1 MKSRISPLLAVAALL
16 ALCAAAV
23 PGVSAAKKARGAKA
37 AITKVAVLNNRVA
50 VRGKVKLPS
59 NTARQRKRTRVVFTL
74 TDSARKRDSFKAKLT
89 SKRTFKVTHTT
100 PLVGKVTLRV
110 RVTIGGK
117 ASGKALS
124 RKLTVAKPAA
134 AGLLNGT
141 FKLTAGTADYNK
153 PATGSWFQMLLPNA
167 QTPVSNGTSPAQ
179 NDNITPL
186 YPGIEGGLRTD
197 IFQEPPNPAFFGVTT
212 GGALASRITRPV
224 PFFNTNFSIVTA
236 AKDPQDPSQTDPLP
250 QIYQENGKLTGQIT
264 AWSAQWNGQS
274 FNQGSPKPGGSTAA
288 PTTTVSGS
296 YDVSTRKYV
305 LHWRS
310 KIVGPQSGFNNF
322 VGVWH
327 LEGTFVPAG
336 G

>member
-1 MKSRISPLLAVAALL
+1 M
-16 ALCAAAV
+16 
-23 PGVSAAKKARGAKA
+23 
-37 AITKVAVLNNRVA
+37 
-50 VRGKVKLPS
+50 
-59 NTARQRKRTRVVFTL
+59 
-74 TDSARKRDSFKAKLT
+74 
-89 SKRTFKVTHTT
+89 
-100 PLVGKVTLRV
+100 RV

-117 ASGKALS
+117 PRGKALT
-124 RKLTVAKPAA
+124 RKFSVSKPAA

-141 FKLTAGTADYNK
+141 FKITRGTADYNK

-167 QTPVSNGTSPAQ
+167 RTPVSNGTSPAQ

-186 YPGIEGGLRTD
+186 SPGLEGGLRTD
-197 IFQEPPNPAFFGVTT
+197 MFQEPPNPAFFGGTT
-212 GGALASRITRPV
+212 GGALANRITTPV

-288 PTTTVSGS
+288 PTTALSGTF
-296 YDVSTRKYV
+296 DARTNKYM

-327 LEGTFVPAG
+327 LEGTFVPKAP
-336 G
+336 